1 MYYRRSISKILSAV
15 DDALDGVPE
24 EKKWRRFEVSEILF
38 SNRQTMTL
46 MDFST

>member
-24 EKKWRRFEVSEILF
+24 EKKCRKFYFLTDKQWH
-38 SNRQTMTL
+38 
-46 MDFST
+46 